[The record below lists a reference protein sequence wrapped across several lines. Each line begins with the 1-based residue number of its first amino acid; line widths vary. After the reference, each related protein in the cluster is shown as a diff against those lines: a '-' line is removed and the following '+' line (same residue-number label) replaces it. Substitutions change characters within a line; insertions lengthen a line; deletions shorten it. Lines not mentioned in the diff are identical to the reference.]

1 MVDSDERRRR
11 FLKLSGALGVAGLT
25 GLAGC
30 SSGGGSGDDAAANI
44 GMVYATGGLGD
55 GSFNDQAQAGIQQ
68 AAEDFDIAY
77 EESQP
82 ETNSEFQPTQRQ
94 YAQSGN
100 YDLVSC
106 IGYAQADALSTNA
119 AAFPDQDWVIVDS
132 VVDEPNVA
140 SYGFREHEGSFLVG
154 YMAGMLTTRD
164 FSAGAGS
171 TSADTKTVGFVGGTE
186 TPLIQKFQAGFEA
199 GVNHHDDSIEVVTS
213 YVGSFNDPAAGQEQ
227 ARSMYDSGADIV
239 YHASGATG
247 VGVFR
252 AAQDMGKFAIGVDK
266 DQSITQASFADVI
279 LASMVKR
286 VDTAVYTAVESVVN
300 DNFAGGEQTTFGLS
314 DDGVEAVYGDQLGS
328 QIPEDVKSTVADARE
343 QIIAGDIT
351 VPSKPQ

>member
-1 MVDSDERRRR
+1 MVDTDERRRQ
-11 FLKLSGALGVAGLT
+11 FLKLSGALGAAGLT

-30 SSGGGSGDDAAANI
+30 SSGGGGDEAAANI
-44 GMVYATGGLGD
+44 GIVYATGGIGD
-55 GSFNDQAQAGIQQ
+55 GSFNDQAQTGIQR
-68 AAEDFDIAY
+68 AADELDITY
-77 EESQP
+77 EESQT
-82 ETNSEFQPTQRQ
+82 ETNSDFQPTQRQ
-94 YAQSGN
+94 YAQSGDF
-100 YDLVSC
+100 DLVAC

-119 AAFPDQDWVIVDS
+119 TEFPDQNWAIVDS
-132 VVDEPNVA
+132 VVDESNVA

-164 FSAGAGS
+164 FSAGAGN
-171 TSADTKTVGFVGGTE
+171 TTADTNTVGFVGGTE

-199 GVNHHDDSIEVVTS
+199 GVHHHDDSIEVITS

-227 ARSMYDSGADIV
+227 ARSMYNNGADIV

-266 DQSITQASFADVI
+266 DQSVTQESFANVI

-300 DNFAGGEQTTFGLS
+300 DNFQGGEQATFGLS
-314 DDGVEAVYGDQLGS
+314 DNGVEAVYGDQIGG
-328 QIPEDVKSTVADARE
+328 QIPEDVKSSVADARD

-351 VPSKPQ
+351 VPSEPQ

>member
-1 MVDSDERRRR
+1 MVDTDDRRRQ
-11 FLKLSGALGVAGLT
+11 FLKLSGALGAAGLT

-30 SSGGGSGDDAAANI
+30 SSGGGGDSAAANI
-44 GMVYATGGLGD
+44 GMVYATGGIGD
-55 GSFNDQAQAGIQQ
+55 GSFNDQAQTGIQR
-68 AAEDFDIAY
+68 AADELDITY
-77 EESQP
+77 EESQT
-82 ETNSEFQPTQRQ
+82 ETNSDFQPTQRQ
-94 YAQSGN
+94 YAQSGDF
-100 YDLVSC
+100 DLVSC
-106 IGYAQADALSTNA
+106 IGYAQSDALSTNA
-119 AAFPDQDWVIVDS
+119 VDFPDQKWAIVDS

-154 YMAGMLTTRD
+154 YMAGMLTTQD

-171 TSADTKTVGFVGGTE
+171 TTSDTNTVGFVGGTE
-186 TPLIQKFQAGFEA
+186 TPLIQKFEAGFEA
-199 GVNHHDDSIEVVTS
+199 GVGHHDDSIEVITS

-227 ARSMYDSGADIV
+227 ARSMYNGGADIV

-266 DQSITQASFADVI
+266 DQSITQESFANVI

-314 DDGVEAVYGDQLGS
+314 DNGVEAVYGDQIGD
-328 QIPEDVKSTVADARE
+328 QIPEDVKSSVADARE

-351 VPSKPQ
+351 VPSTPQ